1 MKTLETIDLEQ
12 SQKYLLNFMASV
24 MREKEQEEFTIGGVN
39 LCSQFYT
46 FIPENITSNFMLIIA
61 NEEYWKN
68 AAIFEDGNVTD
79 CQCLSLLQATKEN
92 GGKALFLKYDYT
104 SFQNKLKFK
113 RNKIFGVDKTEYA
126 NAVNFPYLNFAID
139 LLCKNANG
147 KDLND
152 EIIQKTLDQFKSINL
167 LCGDL
172 LWENTTNKEAEK
184 NIVKSLNRKKV
195 S

>member
-61 NEEYWKN
+61 NEEYWKK
-68 AAIFEDGNVTD
+68 AANFEGGNITD

-113 RNKIFGVDKTEYA
+113 RNKIFGVDETEYA

-152 EIIQKTLDQFKSINL
+152 EIIQKTLDQFKIINL